1 MVTNQFNFKQIIQ
14 ILQPIIAMESTHGI
28 NPEPLLLPTPSLFYC
43 CPYLGFR
50 TQIGED
56 KQVSCPPALTRR
68 GWRHSPSPH
77 SGRLDS
83 LRSSPSKGM
92 ETAWLDRSFGK
103 TTCCWRRFVAGG
115 DILPEIICCRR
126 RYVAGRDMLLEGI
139 CYWRGYVTGGDMMQ
153 EGIPCWRYL
162 AKGGICERRYLAKGG
177 I

>member
-68 GWRHSPSPH
+68 G
-77 SGRLDS
+77 
-83 LRSSPSKGM
+83 
-92 ETAWLDRSFGK
+92 
-103 TTCCWRRFVAGG
+103 
-115 DILPEIICCRR
+115 
-126 RYVAGRDMLLEGI
+126 
-139 CYWRGYVTGGDMMQ
+139 
-153 EGIPCWRYL
+153 
-162 AKGGICERRYLAKGG
+162 
-177 I
+177 